1 MRRIKREA
9 AARQNW
15 RVFLMGYTV
24 EKISGNQVKIAFEV
38 AAEKFDDAMQKAYLK
53 ARGRISVPGFR
64 KGKAPRKLIERMY
77 GEGVFYDDA
86 LEILFPDEYEAAV
99 KENDLQV
106 VDRPE
111 MDEIGQIGAGQ
122 DLKFSVKV
130 YVKPE
135 ITLGEYKG
143 LKATKYVHKVTDEE
157 IDSRIQQDVEKATT
171 MADVE
176 DRAVEN
182 GDTVNLDY
190 LGTVDGVA
198 FEGGTA
204 EKQTL
209 EIGSGRF
216 IPGFEEQMIGMKIGE
231 EKDLQVKFPE
241 EYHAENLKGKDAV
254 FHVKV
259 NGIQQKVVP
268 ALDDD
273 FAADVSEFD
282 TFAAYKESIVKELT
296 ERAEKNADVQLENEL
311 VQQAV
316 DAADCDIPDAMIED
330 ETGMMIREMQMRMMY
345 QGLRYE
351 DYLKYTGQ
359 TEDAVKEM
367 YRPEA
372 KNRVKMQ
379 LVLEAL
385 VKAEGIEPTEEEIEK
400 AVADEAER
408 AGRETEEFKKTLSD
422 RQKEYLKE
430 NAAIRKAVDL
440 IVSEAKV
447 EVKDE
452 AEKISAADAAEAI
465 EKVAE
470 AAEAQD
476 AEKPEKPK
484 AKRTR
489 KKKTDEAAEEKP
501 AE

>member
-1 MRRIKREA
+1 
-9 AARQNW
+9 
-15 RVFLMGYTV
+15 MGYTV
-24 EKISGNQVKIAFEV
+24 EKISGNQVKIAFEI

-53 ARGRISVPGFR
+53 ARGRLNVPGFR

-111 MDEIGQIGAGQ
+111 MDDIAQIGVGK
-122 DLKFSVKV
+122 DLKFTVKV
-130 YVKPE
+130 FVKPD
-135 ITLGEYKG
+135 ITLGAYKG
-143 LKATKYVHKVTDEE
+143 LKGTKYVHTVNEEE
-157 IDSRIQQDVEKATT
+157 IDNRIQQDVEKSTT

-176 DRAVEN
+176 DRAVEK
-182 GDTVNLDY
+182 GDIVNLDY
-190 LGTVDGVA
+190 LGKVDGVA

-204 EKQTL
+204 QGQTL
-209 EIGSGRF
+209 EIGSGHF
-216 IPGFEEQMIGMKIGE
+216 IPGFEDQMIGMKIGE
-231 EKDLQVKFPE
+231 EKDLQVKFPD

-259 NGIQQKVVP
+259 NGIQTKVVP

-273 FAADVSEFD
+273 FAADVSEFS
-282 TFAAYKESIVKELT
+282 TFAEYKDSIVKELT

-316 DAADCDIPDAMIED
+316 DAADCDIPDAMIDD
-330 ETGMMIREMQMRMMY
+330 ECDMMVREMQMRMMY
-345 QGLRYE
+345 QGLKFE

-359 TEDAVKEM
+359 TQDAIKEM

-379 LVLEAL
+379 LVLEAM
-385 VKAEGIEPTEEEIEK
+385 VKAENIVPTEEEIEK
-400 AVADEAER
+400 AIKDEAER
-408 AGRETEEFKKTLSD
+408 AGRDAEEFKKSLSD
-422 RQKEYLKE
+422 RQKDYLKD
-430 NAAIRKAVDL
+430 NAAIRKVVDL
-440 IVSEAKV
+440 IVKEAKV

-452 AEKISAADAAEAI
+452 KDKITAADAAKAIEQVADAAEA
-465 EKVAE
+465 EE
-470 AAEAQD
+470 APNE
-476 AEKPEKPK
+476 EKPK

-489 KKKTDEAAEEKP
+489 KKKAEDASEQEPEA
-501 AE
+501 

>member
-1 MRRIKREA
+1 
-9 AARQNW
+9 
-15 RVFLMGYTV
+15 MGYTV
-24 EKISGNQVKIAFEV
+24 EKISGNQVKIAFEI

-53 ARGRISVPGFR
+53 ARGRLNVPGFR

-111 MDEIGQIGAGQ
+111 MDDIAQIGAGK
-122 DLKFSVKV
+122 DLKFTVKV
-130 YVKPE
+130 FVKPD
-135 ITLGEYKG
+135 ITLGAYKG
-143 LKATKYVHKVTDEE
+143 LKGTKYVHTVNEEE
-157 IDSRIQQDVEKATT
+157 IDNRIQQDVEKSTT

-176 DRAVEN
+176 DRAVEK
-182 GDTVNLDY
+182 GDIVNLDY
-190 LGTVDGVA
+190 LGKVDGVA

-204 EKQTL
+204 QGQTL
-209 EIGSGRF
+209 EIGSGHF
-216 IPGFEEQMIGMKIGE
+216 IPGFEDQMIGMKIGE
-231 EKDLQVKFPE
+231 EKDLQVKFPD

-259 NGIQQKVVP
+259 NGIQTKVVP

-273 FAADVSEFD
+273 FAADVSEFS
-282 TFAAYKESIVKELT
+282 TFAEYKDSIVKELT

-316 DAADCDIPDAMIED
+316 DAADCDIPDAMIDD
-330 ETGMMIREMQMRMMY
+330 ECDMMVREMQMRMMY
-345 QGLRYE
+345 QGLQFE

-359 TEDAVKEM
+359 TQDAIKEM

-379 LVLEAL
+379 LVLEAM
-385 VKAEGIEPTEEEIEK
+385 VKAENIVPTEEEIEK
-400 AVADEAER
+400 AIKDEAER
-408 AGRETEEFKKTLSD
+408 AGRDAEEFKKSLSD
-422 RQKEYLKE
+422 RQKDYLKD
-430 NAAIRKAVDL
+430 NAAIRKVVDL
-440 IVSEAKV
+440 IVKEAKV

-452 AEKISAADAAEAI
+452 KDKITAADAAKAIEQVADAAEA
-465 EKVAE
+465 EE
-470 AAEAQD
+470 APNE
-476 AEKPEKPK
+476 EKPK

-489 KKKTDEAAEEKP
+489 KKKAEDASEQEPEA
-501 AE
+501 